1 MRRDIMA
8 LTALKGV
15 KLKKRTARAKARSGI
30 NAAPVEKGM
39 VAVKDFFQYEVD
51 RKDILTQQK
60 QFVKSNF
67 NKTDAKYILANPEW
81 NFTFPYR
88 GAIAFWYNTG
98 QVTTEQSEES
108 KAHLIEKLAELRTS
122 GKAIHDAKK
131 LEAKS
136 SNNVVTLSPQQR
148 LQRKISNTIMQD
160 LLSLEDSWIEGETA
174 SLDVY
179 QAFGRHGLSGSATI
193 PVRATIEGWLLDFED
208 AYHKRCEQAVEGYSH
223 IKRPELNRRI
233 KECKAMLTDLD
244 RIKAAKKATRK
255 SGTKVPS
262 MDKQVARLK
271 YKKEDND
278 FKIVSINPAQI
289 VGKSRLLVFNTKYKM
304 LVEYFT
310 EAVGGFEI
318 KGTTIKNFSPE
329 SREWKLRKPLDI
341 LPKAL
346 ACNAKQFEK
355 LASEFTTKPGKPNGR
370 INENIILLKVLT

>member
-15 KLKKRTARAKARSGI
+15 KLKKRAARAKARSGI

-98 QVTTEQSEES
+98 QVTTEHSEES
-108 KAHLIEKLAELRTS
+108 KAHLIEKLAELRSS

-255 SGTKVPS
+255 SGTKVLS

>member
-1 MRRDIMA
+1 MA

-98 QVTTEQSEES
+98 QVTTEHSEES
-108 KAHLIEKLAELRTS
+108 KAHLIEKLAELRSS

-255 SGTKVPS
+255 SGTKVLS

>member
-15 KLKKRTARAKARSGI
+15 KLKKRAARAKARSGI

>member
-1 MRRDIMA
+1 MA

-255 SGTKVPS
+255 SSTKVPS

-318 KGTTIKNFSPE
+318 KGTTIKNFSLE

>member
-1 MRRDIMA
+1 MA

-98 QVTTEQSEES
+98 QVTTEKSEES
-108 KAHLIEKLAELRTS
+108 KAHLIEKLAELRSS

-255 SGTKVPS
+255 SGTKVLS

>member
-1 MRRDIMA
+1 MA

-255 SGTKVPS
+255 SSTKVPS

-278 FKIVSINPAQI
+278 FKIVSINPAQL

>member
-1 MRRDIMA
+1 MA

-15 KLKKRTARAKARSGI
+15 KLKKRAARAKARSGI

-98 QVTTEQSEES
+98 QVTTEHSEES
-108 KAHLIEKLAELRTS
+108 KAHLIEKLAELRSS

-179 QAFGRHGLSGSATI
+179 QAFGRHGLGGSATV

-255 SGTKVPS
+255 SGTKVLS

>member
-1 MRRDIMA
+1 MA

-15 KLKKRTARAKARSGI
+15 KLKKRAARAKARSGI

-98 QVTTEQSEES
+98 QVTTEKSEES

-255 SGTKVPS
+255 SGTKVLS

>member
-1 MRRDIMA
+1 MA

-98 QVTTEQSEES
+98 QVTTEKSEES

-255 SGTKVPS
+255 SGTKVLS

>member
-1 MRRDIMA
+1 MA

-98 QVTTEQSEES
+98 QVTTEKSEES
-108 KAHLIEKLAELRTS
+108 KAHLIEKLAELLES
-122 GKAIHDAKK
+122 GKAIHDAKQK
-131 LEAKS
+131 LE
-136 SNNVVTLSPQQR
+136 VLTGQPQLSPQQR

-255 SGTKVPS
+255 SSTKVPS

-355 LASEFTTKPGKPNGR
+355 LASEFTTKPGTPNGR

>member
-1 MRRDIMA
+1 MA

-179 QAFGRHGLSGSATI
+179 QAFGRYGLSGSATI

-255 SGTKVPS
+255 SSTKVPS

>member
-1 MRRDIMA
+1 MA

-15 KLKKRTARAKARSGI
+15 KLKKRAARAKARSGI

-98 QVTTEQSEES
+98 QVTTEHSEES
-108 KAHLIEKLAELRTS
+108 KAHLIEKLAELRSS

-255 SGTKVPS
+255 SGTKVLS

-289 VGKSRLLVFNTKYKM
+289 VGKSRLLVFNTKYKI

>member
-278 FKIVSINPAQI
+278 FKIV
-289 VGKSRLLVFNTKYKM
+289 
-304 LVEYFT
+304 
-310 EAVGGFEI
+310 
-318 KGTTIKNFSPE
+318 
-329 SREWKLRKPLDI
+329 
-341 LPKAL
+341 
-346 ACNAKQFEK
+346 
-355 LASEFTTKPGKPNGR
+355 
-370 INENIILLKVLT
+370 

>member
-1 MRRDIMA
+1 MA

-208 AYHKRCEQAVEGYSH
+208 AYHKRCEQAVEGYSYL
-223 IKRPELNRRI
+223 KRSELNRRI
-233 KECKAMLTDLD
+233 KECQSMLADLD
-244 RIKAAKKATRK
+244 RIKAAKKATRSIK
-255 SGTKVPS
+255 IPKLPS
-262 MDKQVARLK
+262 IDKQVSRIK
-271 YKKEDND
+271 YQKEDSE

-289 VGKSRLLVFNTKYKM
+289 VGKVRLFVFNTKYKE
-304 LVEYFT
+304 LSYYQT
-310 EAVGGFEI
+310 DHPKGFQI
-318 KGTTIKNFSPE
+318 SGSTIKNFN
-329 SREWKLRKPLDI
+329 RETSIKIKLRKPMDFIPILLDKTSNQI
-341 LPKAL
+341 QKELDGL
-346 ACNAKQFEK
+346 
-355 LASEFTTKPGKPNGR
+355 STKGKEANGR
-370 INENIILLKVLT
+370 INKDTILLRVFDK